1 MSICFFGKF
10 SVMIDDDDENDDDN
24 GDEKVDDNDGSGHL
38 LELYSTLFHVVRTGK
53 SVSKCPGES
62 VVEIEN
68 LRTNSVDIFSLS
80 LFAPQSGAQ

>member
-1 MSICFFGKF
+1 
-10 SVMIDDDDENDDDN
+10 MIDDDDDDKNDDDN
-24 GDEKVDDNDGSGHL
+24 GDEKDDDDDSSGHL
-38 LELYSTLFHVVRTGK
+38 LELYSTRFHVVGIGK

-62 VVEIEN
+62 AVEIEN